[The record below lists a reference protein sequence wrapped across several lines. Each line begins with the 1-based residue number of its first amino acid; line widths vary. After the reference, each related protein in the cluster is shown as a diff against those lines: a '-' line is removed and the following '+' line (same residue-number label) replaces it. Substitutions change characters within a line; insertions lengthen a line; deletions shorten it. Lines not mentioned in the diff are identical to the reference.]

1 MRLDELIKW
10 AWDNPGLATGRNFI
24 HKPRVILIIS
34 ASLFMTEEI
43 VS

>member
-1 MRLDELIKW
+1 MKIKVKKEMRLDELIKW
-10 AWDNPGLATGRNFI
+10 AWDNP
-24 HKPRVILIIS
+24 PRVILIIS